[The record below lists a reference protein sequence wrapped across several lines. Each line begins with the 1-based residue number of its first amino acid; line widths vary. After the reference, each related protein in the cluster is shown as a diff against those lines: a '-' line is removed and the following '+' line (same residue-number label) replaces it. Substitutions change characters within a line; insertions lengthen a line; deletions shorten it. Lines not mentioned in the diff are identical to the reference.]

1 VTTKQSMLTAESF
14 DVEKIRKDFPMLG
27 SRMNGHALVYLD
39 SAATAQKP
47 RAVIGRMN
55 EFYKNEY
62 ATVRRGVYTFSQL
75 STRECELVRERC
87 RKFLNAAS
95 VSEIIFTKG
104 ATEAINLV
112 ATAFGRKFLKKGDE
126 IILSTIEHHS
136 NIVPWQRL
144 AEEKGLVLKVIP
156 VNDRGELI
164 MEEFEKM
171 LGPRT
176 YMVCVGHISNALGT
190 INSVKEIIKLA
201 HHAGASVLIDGA
213 QAAPHT
219 QIDVRDLDCDFYCFS
234 GHKVYGPSGIGV
246 LYGKMKHLEAMDPY
260 QFGGDMIET
269 VTFEKTTFAK
279 PPAKFEAGTPPIVET
294 IGLGAALDYLEGIGY
309 SEIHQY
315 EEELLRYATEK
326 LSEVPGLRIIGTAA
340 EKASLISFVIEG
352 IHPHDIG
359 TVLDQQGIAVR
370 AGHHCAQPTMRRFG
384 VAATARASFAFYNT
398 KEEIDKLVK
407 GLHKVLEVFK

>member
-1 VTTKQSMLTAESF
+1 MLTAKNL

-27 SRMNGHALVYLD
+27 SRMNGHALIYLD

-47 RAVIGRMN
+47 RAVIDRMN

-95 VSEIIFTKG
+95 ASEIIFTKG
-104 ATEAINLV
+104 TTEAINLV
-112 ATAFGRKFLKKGDE
+112 ATAFGGKFLKKGDE

-136 NIVPWQRL
+136 NIVPWQQL

-190 INSVKEIIKLA
+190 VNPVKEIIRLA

-213 QAAPHT
+213 QGAPHT
-219 QIDVRDLDCDFYCFS
+219 RIDVRDLDCDFYCFS
-234 GHKVYGPSGIGV
+234 GH
-246 LYGKMKHLEAMDPY
+246 MD
-260 QFGGDMIET
+260 
-269 VTFEKTTFAK
+269 
-279 PPAKFEAGTPPIVET
+279 
-294 IGLGAALDYLEGIGY
+294 
-309 SEIHQY
+309 S
-315 EEELLRYATEK
+315 
-326 LSEVPGLRIIGTAA
+326 
-340 EKASLISFVIEG
+340 
-352 IHPHDIG
+352 
-359 TVLDQQGIAVR
+359 
-370 AGHHCAQPTMRRFG
+370 
-384 VAATARASFAFYNT
+384 
-398 KEEIDKLVK
+398 
-407 GLHKVLEVFK
+407 